1 MQGESDSVTLV
12 VVDAQPAFLIAG
24 MLADVLVGDL
34 MAA

>member
-12 VVDAQPAFLIAG
+12 VVDAQPAFLNAA
-24 MLADVLVGDL
+24 MFADVLVGDL